1 MMTWQAMQRRSKS
14 DVLHF
19 SWSNS
24 CWLYTRIDRTWIRL
38 YLSIFDRD
46 CRPVDTIETFHSQT
60 AHNTA
65 FEVVENIHKTASP
78 MCQFKTTL
86 HTSYCFQ
93 CNIGDRPLFSIF
105 ISALY
110 FRLHLQPVNYPAA
123 HISFSR
129 SFSRSSL
136 VVLVLCGIHW
146 SACLAMLPSHLLRV
160 SLPKP
165 SPLFSSYLV
174 QRWLLFSFSRNSL
187 LLMSDDV
194 LPVCRRFVILRIQL
208 HYAIENVDFVS
219 KRYTFVV
226 RQVVEVW
233 LMCTHLALWIRH
245 SAVNRRQRP
254 VTDGVNRSFV
264 RTGPPGCLYRVAQ
277 KASHCQL
284 INETH

>member
-105 ISALY
+105 SSALY

-123 HISFSR
+123 HISFSM
-129 SFSRSSL
+129 SFPGLLWSSSSS
-136 VVLVLCGIHW
+136 VASIGVLAWQCCHHTFLESVCPNQVHFFRRIWFNAG
-146 SACLAMLPSHLLRV
+146 SCSV
-160 SLPKP
+160 SPATP
-165 SPLFSSYLV
+165 CYWWVMTSYQSV
-174 QRWLLFSFSRNSL
+174 GDLLFSVFS
-187 LLMSDDV
+187 
-194 LPVCRRFVILRIQL
+194 CTTQL
-208 HYAIENVDFVS
+208 
-219 KRYTFVV
+219 K
-226 RQVVEVW
+226 
-233 LMCTHLALWIRH
+233 M
-245 SAVNRRQRP
+245 
-254 VTDGVNRSFV
+254 
-264 RTGPPGCLYRVAQ
+264 
-277 KASHCQL
+277 
-284 INETH
+284 